1 MEGLKVLYEDN
12 HLIACYKQAGW
23 LVHGDITGDVPLVD
37 MTKKYIEIRY
47 NKPGKAF
54 LGVMHRLDRPVSGL
68 VLFARTSKGLRRMN
82 DLFRERK
89 IKKRY
94 WAITN
99 ERPAEFSGQLKH
111 WITKDVE
118 RNQAKATIKKRPH
131 AKEGILNYHLN
142 ASIDNHHLIAVEPLT
157 GRPHQIRVQLMKMG
171 CPIRGDIKYNS
182 LIANEDGRIRLHA
195 YSLEFEHPVKKE
207 PVKIIAPPPDEQVWN
222 KFRHHTDDF
231 LMLDEK

>member
-12 HLIACYKQAGW
+12 HLIAVYKQAGW

-111 WITKDVE
+111 WITKNVE
-118 RNQAKATIKKRPH
+118 RNQAKASNKKMPH
-131 AKEGILNYHLN
+131 SKEGILNYHLN

-171 CPIRGDIKYNS
+171 TPIRGDIKYNS
-182 LIANEDGRIRLHA
+182 LIANEDGRIHLHA
-195 YSLEFEHPVKKE
+195 YSLEFEHPVKKV

-222 KFRHHTDDF
+222 KFKQHTSDF
-231 LMLDEK
+231 LMLDE